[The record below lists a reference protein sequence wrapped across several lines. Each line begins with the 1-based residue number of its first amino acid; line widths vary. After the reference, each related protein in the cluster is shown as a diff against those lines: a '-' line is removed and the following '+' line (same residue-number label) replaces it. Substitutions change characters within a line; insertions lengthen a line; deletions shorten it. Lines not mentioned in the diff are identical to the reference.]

1 MGAIK
6 RTPADKYFSDC
17 IREAADWTCH
27 RCGSHFPD
35 PSRRMGLHCSHFH
48 GRGKWGTR
56 FVVNN
61 CEALCYGCH
70 QYLGANPTLHA
81 EHVEKHIGEG
91 AMDILREKANDTS
104 IGRAN
109 RKDAK
114 EIAAFYRAEFKRLRD
129 CRINGAVG
137 QLKVMSWN

>member
-1 MGAIK
+1 MM
-6 RTPADKYFSDC
+6 
-17 IREAADWTCH
+17 E
-27 RCGSHFPD
+27 
-35 PSRRMGLHCSHFH
+35 
-48 GRGKWGTR
+48 
-56 FVVNN
+56 
-61 CEALCYGCH
+61 
-70 QYLGANPTLHA
+70 
-81 EHVEKHIGEG
+81 HIGEG

-137 QLKVMSWN
+137 QLKMMSWN